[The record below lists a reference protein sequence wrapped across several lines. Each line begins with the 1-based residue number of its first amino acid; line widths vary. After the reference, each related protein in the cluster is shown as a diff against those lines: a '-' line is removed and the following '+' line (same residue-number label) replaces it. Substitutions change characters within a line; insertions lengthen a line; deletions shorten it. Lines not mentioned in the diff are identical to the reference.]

1 MACFVRST
9 GVVPLGEMLRRQL
22 QEVEGEFEVIE
33 KTSGE
38 AKSAA

>member
-1 MACFVRST
+1 MLREIDRRRTV
-9 GVVPLGEMLRRQL
+9 LGEMLRRQL

>member
-1 MACFVRST
+1 MLREIDRRRTV
-9 GVVPLGEMLRRQL
+9 LGEMLRRQL
-22 QEVEGEFEVIE
+22 QEVDGEFEVIE